1 MPAKQIRDETMN
13 GRNMA
18 AIGAALILAGAVALF
33 FGYSSEGWAL
43 AAAAWAAILAG
54 AVALMTG
61 ASRFMGNFMAPQKSE
76 ESAYGEAEI
85 RLLIQSMGAVAAADG
100 TIAGAEIATIAQIH
114 ERMLGLSIE
123 HKAVSRILGDISPKF
138 DIKAK
143 LAAEREKLS
152 PIMRQLIV
160 KSCCLVMM
168 SDQKRERAEMG
179 KLHEIGMALG
189 YSREEVADII
199 AMAGV

>member
-1 MPAKQIRDETMN
+1 MN
-13 GRNMA
+13 GRTL
-18 AIGAALILAGAVALF
+18 AIIGLGLIIAGAFVLYL
-33 FGYSSEGWAL
+33 GYSTGGWGL
-43 AAAAWAAILAG
+43 AAGAWAAILAG

-61 ASRFMGNFMAPQKSE
+61 ASRFMGDFMAPQKSE

-100 TIAGAEIATIAQIH
+100 KIADAEIATIAQIH

-138 DIKAK
+138 DIKAR
-143 LAAEREKLS
+143 LSAEREKLS

-189 YSREEVADII
+189 FSREEVADII

>member
-1 MPAKQIRDETMN
+1 MN
-13 GRNMA
+13 GRNLA
-18 AIGAALILAGAVALF
+18 AIGAALILAGAVGLY
-33 FGYSSEGWAL
+33 FGYRSEGWAL

-54 AVALMTG
+54 AVALMNG
-61 ASRFMGNFMAPQKSE
+61 ASRFMGAFMAPQKSE
-76 ESAYGEAEI
+76 ESAHGEAEI

-100 TIAGAEIATIAQIH
+100 KIADAEIATIAQIH

-138 DIKAK
+138 DIKTK

-179 KLHEIGMALG
+179 KLYEIGMALG
-189 YSREEVADII
+189 FARAEVADII

>member
-18 AIGAALILAGAVALF
+18 ALGVALILAGAVALF
-33 FGYSSEGWAL
+33 FGYRSEGWAL
-43 AAAAWAAILAG
+43 AAGAWAAILAG

-76 ESAYGEAEI
+76 ESAYGETEI

-100 TIAGAEIATIAQIH
+100 TIAGAEISTIAQIH

-123 HKAVSRILGDISPKF
+123 HKAVSRILADFSPKF
-138 DIKAK
+138 DIKAR
-143 LAAEREKLS
+143 LSAEREKLS

-179 KLHEIGMALG
+179 KLYEIGMALG